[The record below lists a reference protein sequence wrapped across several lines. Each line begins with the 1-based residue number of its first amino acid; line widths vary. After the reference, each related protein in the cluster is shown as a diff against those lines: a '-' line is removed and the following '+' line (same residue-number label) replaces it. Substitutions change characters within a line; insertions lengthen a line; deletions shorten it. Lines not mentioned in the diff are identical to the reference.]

1 MLIEYV
7 ANGQQ
12 RQVRRSVAN
21 HLIDRGLARPAYETR
36 EIKPETEDVEISA
49 RTGKPKRKYRRRDL
63 QAEG

>member
-12 RQVRRSVAN
+12 KQVRRSVAS
-21 HLIDRGLARPAYETR
+21 HLIDRGLARPVYETR
-36 EIKPETEDVEISA
+36 EIKPATDDVEISA
-49 RTGKPKRKYRRRDL
+49 RTGKPKRKYQRRDL

>member
-12 RQVRRSVAN
+12 KQVRRSVAN
-21 HLIDRGLARPAYETR
+21 HLIDRGLARPVCETR